1 MLACKSLVQIRS
13 NIFRLSCQLML
24 VLTIG
29 LCKGQYLP
37 ADDNRSSLQTPAREL
52 ANIHRDLRRLERET
66 SRASSDEDRV
76 KNIVSLC
83 GLFVEI
89 GQHPDIA
96 RSPTLQSLS
105 VRLRTRLR
113 GTERRTIKELK
124 RRGIPEPDPDSATSF
139 HRDSA
144 YVRAGSSGAESPS
157 KWKQRL
163 DPPGSQRGHAAP
175 MPDYGWD
182 LVNLI
187 RQTIRPDYWSVA
199 GGPGKALYFGQA
211 RALVI
216 HGSWRVQEDVA
227 DLLAAL
233 RGY

>member
-1 MLACKSLVQIRS
+1 MITTTGVRIPSRIFVLSNFSFWLLLSVGIAERTLLLAEE
-13 NIFRLSCQLML
+13 
-24 VLTIG
+24 
-29 LCKGQYLP
+29 
-37 ADDNRSSLQTPAREL
+37 NRFSVQTPARDL
-52 ANIHRDLRRLERET
+52 ADIHVDLRSLERET
-66 SRASSDEDRV
+66 ARATSDKARA
-76 KNIVSLC
+76 KNIVRLC

-89 GQHPDIA
+89 GQHPKIS

-113 GTERRTIKELK
+113 GIERRTIKELK
-124 RRGIPEPDPDSATSF
+124 RRGIGEPSTVAGVDSRTESSSAVAGYSSTTSTEWNSSSNSPEFEP
-139 HRDSA
+139 
-144 YVRAGSSGAESPS
+144 
-157 KWKQRL
+157 
-163 DPPGSQRGHAAP
+163 GHAAP

-187 RQTIRPDYWSVA
+187 RHTIRPDYWAVA
-199 GGPGKALYFGQA
+199 GGPGKALYFGQS

-227 DLLAAL
+227 DLLTAL